1 MCTCWKF
8 QFEFKDGA
16 LLDTGRRLLA
26 LEGTFKFPIFKGLGR
41 VSLGQVGAQHSMI
54 TSEGL
59 MSKPGKNVVQI
70 CLAICSKNANMSILA
85 FHKYYITSLSPV
97 FHTGFVRVDIR
108 WLGGA
113 GLDPVGKPNSNC
125 CHNLDI

>member
-1 MCTCWKF
+1 MCTCSKF
-8 QFEFKDGA
+8 RLEFKDGA

-26 LEGTFKFPIFKGLGR
+26 LKGTFKFPIFKGLGR

-70 CLAICSKNANMSILA
+70 SLAICSKNGFMSILA
-85 FHKYYITSLSPV
+85 THRYYIKDDFTLLLIPNFRFSRSRPNAV
-97 FHTGFVRVDIR
+97 KA
-108 WLGGA
+108 A
-113 GLDPVGKPNSNC
+113 G
-125 CHNLDI
+125 